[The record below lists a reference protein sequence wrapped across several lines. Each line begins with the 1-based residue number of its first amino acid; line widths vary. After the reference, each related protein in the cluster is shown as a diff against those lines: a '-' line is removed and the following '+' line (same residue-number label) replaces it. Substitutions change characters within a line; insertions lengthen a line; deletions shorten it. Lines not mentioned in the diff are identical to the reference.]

1 MNVLTTPFENNAGFC
16 EYPRPQL
23 VRDSFLSLDGSW
35 DFSVDGVFAD
45 KITVPYPPESKLSG
59 IFESIDC
66 GALLCYERD
75 FCLPVGFVKDRVL
88 LHFGA
93 VDTVAT
99 VFINGKE
106 VGKNTGGYLPFC
118 FDITDALTDGVNRIR
133 VEVRDTL
140 DEELPYGKQRKK
152 RGGMWYTP
160 ISGIWQSVWLES
172 VPRNYIKSVRFETTL
187 DSVLVTVTGGVEK
200 KTLLFEGKS
209 IEFCSQ
215 SYLLKV
221 DDPKNW
227 TPESPTLYDIE
238 ILSGD
243 DRVCCYFALRT
254 VCVRDGKLLLNDKP
268 YFFHGLLD
276 QGYFSDGIYTP
287 ASYEGYKNDILTMK
301 KCGFNMLRK
310 HIKVEPDVFYYY
322 CDKYGMAVFQDFV
335 NSGKYNFFVDTAL
348 PNVFLKRGITH
359 RASKRRKEAFL
370 KTGEGIQDNLFNHP
384 SVVYYTVFNEG
395 WGQFEAD
402 KCYAQFKARDP
413 SRVYDTTSGW
423 FKEKLSDVESEHIYF
438 KKVRIKRKARPTIL
452 SEFGGFSCR
461 VSGHY
466 FNPDSN
472 TGYSFFTEDPAE
484 LEKRVI
490 ALYERDVIPNI
501 KNGLYGAVLT
511 QLSDVED
518 ETNGLFTY
526 DRQIL
531 KVSYKNMKKLSDKI
545 FSEFFSQFM

>member
-1 MNVLTTPFENNAGFC
+1 MNVLTTPFENNAGFND
-16 EYPRPQL
+16 YPRPQL

-35 DFSVDGVFAD
+35 DFSVDGNPFG
-45 KITVPYPPESKLSG
+45 KITVPYPPESKLSA
-59 IFESIDC
+59 IFDSIDG
-66 GALLCYERD
+66 GALLCYERA

-93 VDTVAT
+93 VDTLCT
-99 VFINGKE
+99 VFVNDKE
-106 VGKNTGGYLPFC
+106 VGQNVGGYLPFC
-118 FDITDALTDGVNRIR
+118 FDITDALAEKNNRIR
-133 VEVRDTL
+133 VEVRDYL
-140 DEELPYGKQRKK
+140 DTELPYGKQRKK

-172 VPRNYIKSVRFETTL
+172 VLENYIKSVRFTPSL
-187 DSVLVTVTGGVEK
+187 DSVLITVKGGCEK
-200 KTLLFEGKS
+200 KTLLFKNQTIDFYGE
-209 IEFCSQ
+209 

-221 DDPKNW
+221 DDPQNW
-227 TPESPTLYDIE
+227 TPETPALYDIT
-238 ILSGD
+238 ISSGND
-243 DRVCCYFALRT
+243 SVRSYFALRT
-254 VCVRDGKLLLNDKP
+254 VTVQDGKLLLNNKP

-310 HIKVEPDVFYYY
+310 HIKTEPDVFYYY

-335 NSGKYNFFVDTAL
+335 NSGKYNFIVDTAL
-348 PNVFLKRGITH
+348 PNVFLKRGVTH
-359 RASKRRKEAFL
+359 KVTKHRRDAFL
-370 KTGEGIQDNLFNHP
+370 KTAEGLQDVLYNHP
-384 SVVYYTVFNEG
+384 SVVYYTIFNEG

-402 KCYAQFKARDP
+402 KCYTHFKKRDP
-413 SRVYDTTSGW
+413 SRIYDTTSGW

-438 KKVRIKRKARPTIL
+438 KKIRIKKKKRPTVL

-461 VSGHY
+461 VSGHH

-472 TGYSFFTEDPAE
+472 SGYSFFTQDPVE
-484 LEKRVI
+484 FEKRVI
-490 ALYERDVIPNI
+490 ALYERDVITNI

-526 DRQIL
+526 DRQVL
-531 KVSYKNMKKLSDKI
+531 KVSTETMRALADRI
-545 FSEFFSQFM
+545 FCEFFSQFM